1 MGPEPAARGN
11 PYRGGCGEIGRP
23 RFADAVRRTIQG
35 GIWSGVLALA
45 IISQPKLNVSDGRWL
60 EALRKRHDPLAG
72 TVAAH
77 FTLVFPFEG
86 GGEGLAGD
94 HAAAIAGRTPAIDF
108 RLTKVAAVR
117 DSLAPRSHVFL
128 LPDPGEAAIRQL
140 HDDLYDGPLAPHL
153 RADILYRPHVTVAA
167 VADHAEAETIA
178 SGIGALAIEGRL
190 TALQL
195 VGFDGRT
202 VTPLASLPLTG

>member
-1 MGPEPAARGN
+1 M
-11 PYRGGCGEIGRP
+11 
-23 RFADAVRRTIQG
+23 
-35 GIWSGVLALA
+35 ALA
-45 IISQPKLNVSDGRWL
+45 IISQPILNVSDSRWL
-60 EALRKRHDPLAG
+60 EDLRTRHDPLAG

-86 GGEGLAGD
+86 GSEAVAGD
-94 HAAAIAGRTPAIDF
+94 HAAAIAARTPAIDF

-128 LPDPGEAAIRQL
+128 MPAPGKAEIRRL

-153 RADILYRPHVTVAA
+153 RADIPYRPHVTVAA

-178 SGIGALAIEGRL
+178 SGIGAPAIEGRL
-190 TALQL
+190 TALLL

-202 VTPLASLPLTG
+202 VTPLASLPLAG